1 MDQIILMD
9 TQVDE
14 PLTYD
19 ILYEILLM
27 DTPSIHIELFPGLQV
42 DQENWFLFTNEE
54 GERQREEMSAEVTQ
68 WVSNSNGPST

>member
-1 MDQIILMD
+1 MD

-27 DTPSIHIELFPGLQV
+27 DTPSTHIELFPGLQV
-42 DQENWFLFTNEE
+42 DKEN
-54 GERQREEMSAEVTQ
+54 
-68 WVSNSNGPST
+68 

>member
-1 MDQIILMD
+1 MD

-42 DQENWFLFTNEE
+42 DKEN
-54 GERQREEMSAEVTQ
+54 
-68 WVSNSNGPST
+68 